1 MANLNL
7 DFSSVQ
13 SNNVLLD
20 EGMYNLTLESIE
32 EKTSSTGKQ
41 MLLVRFREETTQ
53 TALFENYVLT
63 ENCLWKLKE
72 LLSAAGL
79 ECSGAVDLDTDEL
92 IGLMFKAKVVQD
104 DYNDSKVNRIKKVYA
119 A

>member
-7 DFSSVQ
+7 DFSNVATNEPLPEGTYNVTIESV
-13 SNNVLLD
+13 
-20 EGMYNLTLESIE
+20 E
-32 EKTSSTGKQ
+32 EKTSSTSKP
-41 MLLVRFREETTQ
+41 MLLVRFREEQ
-53 TALFENYVLT
+53 TKTAIFENYVLT

-79 ECSGAVDLDTDEL
+79 ECDGQVDIDTDL
-92 IGLMFKAKVVQD
+92 LVGLVFKAKVTLE

>member
-13 SNNVLLD
+13 SNNVVLE
-20 EGMYNLTLESIE
+20 EGLYSVVIEAVE
-32 EKTSSTGKQ
+32 EKTSSTGKP
-41 MLLVRFREETTQ
+41 MLLVRFREANTN

-72 LLSAAGL
+72 LLDAAGV
-79 ECSGAVDLDTDEL
+79 EADGIVDLDTDCL
-92 IGLMFKAKVVQD
+92 IGVAFTAKVIKE
-104 DYNDSKVNRIKKVYA
+104 DYNGNEVNRIKKIFA